1 MITFDMNYQ
10 NHLLATVSVTHYV
23 NDGLDMVLPVILPIL
38 VERYSLTFFQ
48 MGLIITSYFISASF
62 LQPIIGYASDIT
74 GRKKLYL
81 CSGLILLAF
90 SLYMMQFAHNF
101 FLMATCAFTAGLG
114 YAIYHPEVIAFIGY
128 HIKDRRGL
136 GLGIHGLG
144 GSAGRAFFPLI
155 TSTIASLF
163 GLGISLLAALV
174 IGIFASLLAFLI
186 LREISEPLEKRLDFK
201 QVGGIVILLSVILA
215 LRSAF
220 FYGTV
225 SFVPTYFV
233 KVLNSDMVWSGL
245 SVFIMMIAGLV
256 TQPIGGHLSDIFGR
270 RKVYAVSSFISGIG
284 FIVFL
289 VLPLPIS
296 LVALGITGFF
306 IFLGF
311 PMTFAIISD
320 TIPKETMSGNTGIV
334 SGIGG
339 IGSVLSPMMVGLLAD
354 HFGLYLA
361 LFIPISFTII
371 AGILTLFLPKK

>member
-1 MITFDMNYQ
+1 MNYQ
-10 NHLLATVSVTHYV
+10 NRLLATVSVTHYV

-38 VERYSLTFFQ
+38 VVRYSLTFFQ

-62 LQPIIGYASDIT
+62 LQPIIGYSSDIT

-90 SLYMMQFAHNF
+90 SLYMMQYAHNF
-101 FLMATCAFTAGLG
+101 ILMAICAFTAGLG

-144 GSAGRAFFPLI
+144 GSAGKAFFPLM

-174 IGIFASLLAFLI
+174 IGLVVSLSAFLI
-186 LREISEPLEKRLDFK
+186 LREISEPLEQGFDFR
-201 QVGGIVILLSVILA
+201 QIGRIVILLSVILA

-233 KVLNSDMVWSGL
+233 KVLNSDIVWSGF
-245 SVFIMMIAGLV
+245 SVFIMTVAGLI
-256 TQPIGGHLSDIFGR
+256 TQPIGGLLSDIFGR
-270 RKVYAVSSFISGIG
+270 RRVYAVSSFFSGIG

-289 VLPLPIS
+289 ALPLPIS
-296 LVALGITGFF
+296 LVALAITGFF

-320 TIPKETMSGNTGIV
+320 TIPKETMSGNTGII

-354 HFGLYLA
+354 NFGLYLA
-361 LFIPISFTII
+361 LFFPISFTII
-371 AGILTLFLPKK
+371 AGLLTLFLPKK

>member
-23 NDGLDMVLPVILPIL
+23 NDGLEMVLPVILPIL

-128 HIKDRRGL
+128 HVKDRRGL

-144 GSAGRAFFPLI
+144 GSAGRAFFPLL

-174 IGIFASLLAFLI
+174 IGISASLLAFLI
-186 LREISEPLEKRLDFK
+186 
-201 QVGGIVILLSVILA
+201 
-215 LRSAF
+215 
-220 FYGTV
+220 
-225 SFVPTYFV
+225 
-233 KVLNSDMVWSGL
+233 
-245 SVFIMMIAGLV
+245 
-256 TQPIGGHLSDIFGR
+256 
-270 RKVYAVSSFISGIG
+270 
-284 FIVFL
+284 
-289 VLPLPIS
+289 
-296 LVALGITGFF
+296 
-306 IFLGF
+306 
-311 PMTFAIISD
+311 
-320 TIPKETMSGNTGIV
+320 
-334 SGIGG
+334 
-339 IGSVLSPMMVGLLAD
+339 
-354 HFGLYLA
+354 
-361 LFIPISFTII
+361 
-371 AGILTLFLPKK
+371 